1 MTYLLPC
8 TSCEQSIPV
17 EAVQAGDVVS
27 CDCGAEVAVPTL
39 REIRRLRVAEE
50 GQGAGSP
57 PDGSPAAVTNWSTL
71 QRYLFATGFLCA
83 AVSAG
88 LAVSAYRSASD
99 IEYQEVAKLDQLAGE
114 QMIEA
119 LTPVGA
125 YEAWKMLQ
133 ARGIGD
139 QEKPEYVINQEKKE
153 EFLGKAR
160 IFLYTLA
167 LGILV
172 MGIGIF
178 AARPR
183 SHPLS

>member
-1 MTYLLPC
+1 MT
-8 TSCEQSIPV
+8 S
-17 EAVQAGDVVS
+17 
-27 CDCGAEVAVPTL
+27 
-39 REIRRLRVAEE
+39 
-50 GQGAGSP
+50 
-57 PDGSPAAVTNWSTL
+57 WSKL

-99 IEYQEVAKLDQLAGE
+99 IQYQEVAKLDQRAGE

-139 QEKPEYVINQEKKE
+139 QLKPDYVINQEKKE
-153 EFLGKAR
+153 KFLGKAR
-160 IFLYTLA
+160 VCLYTLA

-172 MGIGIF
+172 MGIGVF
-178 AARPR
+178 VHRPR
-183 SHPLS
+183 YQPLS

>member
-8 TSCEQSIPV
+8 TSCQQSIPV

-39 REIRRLRVAEE
+39 REIRRLLVAEE
-50 GQGAGSP
+50 GQEAGSQP
-57 PDGSPAAVTNWSTL
+57 GGSPAAVTTWSKL
-71 QRYLFATGFLCA
+71 QRYLFALGFLCT

-88 LAVSAYRSASD
+88 LAGSAYLSASR
-99 IEYQEVAKLDQLAGE
+99 IQYQEVAKLDQLAGE

-133 ARGIGD
+133 ARGIGE
-139 QEKPEYVINQEKKE
+139 QEKPEYVINQERKE
-153 EFLGKAR
+153 EYLGRFRVFLG
-160 IFLYTLA
+160 TLA

-172 MGIGIF
+172 MGIGVF
-178 AARPR
+178 VARPR
-183 SHPLS
+183 SRPLS